1 MDLDHDSSATRIPPS
16 TALLSF
22 DMSLPSS
29 PQKQGNGEP
38 STLQK
43 PNAHTGM
50 KKLRKKKRANNL
62 NRALD
67 EHDDVDDS
75 DLVAGPA
82 KRQRIGMGMTDDGD
96 GDGDGESSE
105 DEEED
110 VVGDGDGDEEEV
122 EEKVVKGQDK
132 EGESDRLEKRNTKR
146 RKQA

>member
-1 MDLDHDSSATRIPPS
+1 
-16 TALLSF
+16 
-22 DMSLPSS
+22 
-29 PQKQGNGEP
+29 
-38 STLQK
+38 
-43 PNAHTGM
+43 M
-50 KKLRKKKRANNL
+50 KRLRKKKRANNL

-82 KRQRIGMGMTDDGD
+82 KRQRIGMGMADEGDDG
-96 GDGDGESSE
+96 GDSSE

>member
-1 MDLDHDSSATRIPPS
+1 
-16 TALLSF
+16 
-22 DMSLPSS
+22 
-29 PQKQGNGEP
+29 
-38 STLQK
+38 
-43 PNAHTGM
+43 M

-82 KRQRIGMGMTDDGD
+82 KRQRIGMGIPSDGD
-96 GDGDGESSE
+96 GDSSE

-110 VVGDGDGDEEEV
+110 GIVDGDGDEEEV
-122 EEKVVKGQDK
+122 EEKVVKRQDK